1 MDSEFL
7 IKIPGKGLSLEE
19 IASSY
24 LELIED
30 DFNIT
35 IEEMADYLS
44 CSYDYV
50 QRNIAP
56 CIYHVYINSVAN
68 KALFTHCEGSKYVE
82 LFTKRKLFSRSEF
95 QQFLLKESVLLVDRQ
110 RYYLDELSIA
120 SREKMMRLAKKQEQK
135 TTTTKM
141 FETIALQQTSLLY
154 SKTDLM
160 NKVVEEFPVSE
171 LPMGLYS
178 LKDLLDGIDDLNLKF
193 RYKVSVYRY
202 LEKQGIPKVKIQ
214 SLIRYRREDLEN
226 TAVYSL
232 PLIVDKKEI
241 LASIEKMLGTDV

>member
-1 MDSEFL
+1 M
-7 IKIPGKGLSLEE
+7 EE

-68 KALFTHCEGSKYVE
+68 KALFTHCEDSKYVE

-120 SREKMMRLAKKQEQK
+120 SREKLMGLAKKQEQK
-135 TTTTKM
+135 TTTKM

-160 NKVVEEFPVSE
+160 NKVVKEFPVSE
-171 LPMGLYS
+171 LPMKLYS

-202 LEKQGIPKVKIQ
+202 LEKQGIPKMKIQ

-232 PLIVDKKEI
+232 PLLVDKKEV
-241 LASIEKMLGTDV
+241 LTSIEKMLGTDV

>member
-120 SREKMMRLAKKQEQK
+120 SRRK
-135 TTTTKM
+135 
-141 FETIALQQTSLLY
+141 
-154 SKTDLM
+154 
-160 NKVVEEFPVSE
+160 
-171 LPMGLYS
+171 
-178 LKDLLDGIDDLNLKF
+178 
-193 RYKVSVYRY
+193 
-202 LEKQGIPKVKIQ
+202 
-214 SLIRYRREDLEN
+214 
-226 TAVYSL
+226 
-232 PLIVDKKEI
+232 
-241 LASIEKMLGTDV
+241 